1 MIEVQNLTKRY
12 PTAVAVSDVTFSVRP
27 GEIVGFLGPN
37 GAGKTTTMRVLTGFL
52 PPSSGT
58 ARIDGFDVVRQSRE
72 ARASVGYLP
81 ESAAL
86 YPEMRVREYLAFRAR
101 LEGVSGPEVGRRV
114 TDAIGRCLLDEVA
127 DRKVDNLS
135 KGYRQRTALAGA
147 LVHQPPVLV
156 LDEPTVGLDP
166 AQIIRIRETIRT
178 LGRERAVL
186 LSTHILPEVDA
197 VCDRVLIIDRGRIV
211 AEGKPEELRRRLS
224 ASPTVRAVFRGIVPA
239 GEELS
244 KLPGVTGV
252 DETPGSSETIARVHA
267 APELEIGEEI
277 FRLAVA
283 RGWVLRELAREA
295 VSLEDVFVRLTR
307 HEDVAGQGPGEAAR
321 DDAAAAS
328 REDPDE
334 ARRGTPGAPE
344 ATGAGAPPESA
355 S

>member
-12 PTAVAVSDVTFSVRP
+12 PTQVAVSDVTFSVRQ

-52 PPSSGT
+52 PPTSGT
-58 ARIDGFDVVRQSRE
+58 ARIEGHDIVRQSRE
-72 ARASVGYLP
+72 ARAALGYLP

-86 YPEMRVREYLAFRAR
+86 YPEMRVREYLAYRAR
-101 LEGVSGPEVGRRV
+101 LEGVSGAEVGRRV
-114 TDAIGRCLLDEVA
+114 SDSIARCLLDEVA
-127 DRKVDNLS
+127 DRKVENLS

-147 LVHQPPVLV
+147 LVHQPPVLI

-166 AQIIRIRETIRT
+166 AQIIRIRETIRA

-211 AEGKPEELRRRLS
+211 AEGKPEELRRGLS
-224 ASPTVRAVFRGIVPA
+224 GSPAVRAAFRGLVPA
-239 GEELS
+239 REEL
-244 KLPGVTGV
+244 LRIPGVTEV
-252 DETPGSSETIARVHA
+252 EETAGEAETRVRVHGGPDA
-267 APELEIGEEI
+267 ELTEEI

-283 RGWVLRELAREA
+283 RGWVLRELARET
-295 VSLEDVFVRLTR
+295 VSLEDVFVRLT
-307 HEDVAGQGPGEAAR
+307 HH
-321 DDAAAAS
+321 
-328 REDPDE
+328 DE
-334 ARRGTPGAPE
+334 TAAPE
-344 ATGAGAPPESA
+344 AASPEAPAPSEAA